1 MQGSFTWLLGRLLQT
16 AIVLWIIVTILF
28 LMFRLMPGNP
38 LTAYI
43 DTTFTAEQAA
53 AITREFGLDQP
64 MPIQY
69 LNYWREL
76 FTGNLGRSFS
86 YRQPVSKL
94 LMDVFPNTI
103 LLTGT
108 ALFIAY
114 VIGVINGIILAYRRK
129 TKTEA
134 VGLTAV
140 LVTRAAP
147 EFWVGLILLS
157 IFSFQL
163 GWFPSSGA
171 TSPGETYLT
180 EMDKF
185 TSTDFWW
192 HLALPMVTLAI
203 YLQGLPSLL
212 MRASMLEVMEE
223 DFVTLARMKGLPE
236 WIVLV
241 RHAARNA
248 LLPVL
253 TALALGVGYAVGG
266 NVVIENVFG
275 WPGLGRLLVRAVS
288 AKDYPLAQGAFMLI
302 AFIMVIMNLVA
313 DLLYGAL
320 DPRVRSGGLNER

>member
-1 MQGSFTWLLGRLLQT
+1 MHGQFNWLVSRFMQT
-16 AIVLWIIVTILF
+16 IIVMWAIITILF
-28 LMFRLMPGNP
+28 LMFHLMPGNP

-43 DTTFTAEQAA
+43 DTTFTAEQAQSL
-53 AITREFGLDQP
+53 IEQFGLDQP
-64 MPIQY
+64 LHIQY

-76 FTGNLGRSFS
+76 FTGNFGRSFS
-86 YRQPVSKL
+86 YRQPVIKL
-94 LMDVFPNTI
+94 LGDVFPNTI
-103 LLTGT
+103 FLTFI
-108 ALFIAY
+108 ALAVAY
-114 VIGVINGIILAYRRK
+114 VIGIFNGIFLAYRRQ
-129 TKTEA
+129 TKSE
-134 VGLTAV
+134 VIGLTTV
-140 LVTRAAP
+140 LMTRAAP

-171 TSPGETYLT
+171 TSPGQTYDT
-180 EMDKF
+180 ELEKF
-185 TSTDFWW
+185 LSPEFWK
-192 HLALPMVTLAI
+192 HLALPMITLAI

-223 DFVTLARMKGLPE
+223 DFVMFARMKGLPE

-248 LLPVL
+248 MLPVL

-275 WPGLGRLLVRAVS
+275 WPGLGRLLVRAVA

-302 AFIMVIMNLVA
+302 AVIMVTMNLVA
-313 DLLYGAL
+313 DLLYGVL
-320 DPRVRSGGLNER
+320 DPRVRRSEG